1 MRTDR
6 FAALVIAGG
15 IMLGLL
21 VLRAHPVPGG
31 WDKVAH
37 ACTFALIAALLMHG
51 TARQVPLA
59 ILAAV
64 VAFGAVDEAHQFFVP
79 GRTADLTD
87 FIADA
92 AAAAVV
98 VGLLWARKESTSRKE
113 KPCVELSR
121 PLPAATSSRS

>member
-6 FAALVIAGG
+6 FVALVIASG

-21 VLRAHPVPGG
+21 VLRAHPVPAG

-37 ACTFALIAALLMHG
+37 FSTFALIAALLMYG
-51 TARQVPLA
+51 TAGQAPLA

-64 VAFGAVDEAHQFFVP
+64 VGFGALDEVHQLFVA
-79 GRTADLTD
+79 GRTADVSD

-98 VGLLWARKESTSRKE
+98 VGLLSLRKE

>member
-37 ACTFALIAALLMHG
+37 ASTFALIAALLMHG
-51 TARQVPLA
+51 TARQAPLA

-64 VAFGAVDEAHQFFVP
+64 VAFGAVDEVHQFFVP

-92 AAAAVV
+92 TAAAVV
-98 VGLLWARKESTSRKE
+98 VGLLSLRKE
-113 KPCVELSR
+113 KSCVELSR
-121 PLPAATSSRS
+121 PSPAATSSRS

>member
-6 FAALVIAGG
+6 FACLVAAAAV
-15 IMLGLL
+15 MLGLL
-21 VLRAHPVPGG
+21 LLRVDPPLGA
-31 WDKVAH
+31 WDKPAH
-37 ACTFALIAALLMHG
+37 FLAFALITALLMHG
-51 TARQVPLA
+51 TAGEAPLA
-59 ILAAV
+59 VLAAV
-64 VAFGAVDEAHQFFVP
+64 VAFGGLDEVHQLFVP

-98 VGLLWARKESTSRKE
+98 VGLHFLRKE

>member
-6 FAALVIAGG
+6 FAALAIAAG

-21 VLRAHPVPGG
+21 VLRAHPVPPG

-37 ACTFALIAALLMHG
+37 VSTFALITLLLMHG
-51 TARQVPLA
+51 TAGQAPLV

-64 VAFGAVDEAHQFFVP
+64 VGFGAVDEVHQLFVA
-79 GRTADLTD
+79 GRTADLAD

-92 AAAAVV
+92 TAAAVV

>member
-37 ACTFALIAALLMHG
+37 ASTFALIAALLMHG
-51 TARQVPLA
+51 TARQAPLA

-92 AAAAVV
+92 TAAAVV
-98 VGLLWARKESTSRKE
+98 VGLLSLRKE

-121 PLPAATSSRS
+121 PSPAATSSRS